1 MSPWFAVDVL
11 LLAAAYLM
19 KLMAASVSQYVE
31 PVLRAVHAELTA
43 LDAQH
48 TPYVKILEHSMKRLL
63 VAVPKS

>member
-1 MSPWFAVDVL
+1 
-11 LLAAAYLM
+11 M